1 MHGKERERRD
11 KSATPALVSLQKN
24 LLEREGEEKKKSR
37 EQDPHDAVPANCI
50 PEK

>member
-24 LLEREGEEKKKSR
+24 LLEREGEGEKKAGSKT
-37 EQDPHDAVPANCI
+37 HTM
-50 PEK
+50 

>member
-24 LLEREGEEKKKSR
+24 LLEREGEGKKSR
-37 EQDPHDAVPANCI
+37 EQDPHDVVPANCI

>member
-1 MHGKERERRD
+1 MARRERRD

-24 LLEREGEEKKKSR
+24 LLEREREREKKSR
-37 EQDPHDAVPANCI
+37 EQDPHDVVPANCI